1 MDTLERRGNKLKEP
15 MTKPAPKEALKA
27 AEKPPARAPQT
38 KRYDE
43 TFRRAAVENWIKT
56 GQPGTRIAA
65 ELGVSYPSLKE
76 WKRRYDGDATPERDD
91 PAAEIR
97 ALKAELARVREQRD
111 ILKKTVGIFTEPSR
125 NATKPSNA

>member
-1 MDTLERRGNKLKEP
+1 MKKSTQHEPTPTDTP
-15 MTKPAPKEALKA
+15 KP
-27 AEKPPARAPQT
+27 APQT

-43 TFRRAAVENWIKT
+43 GFKQQAVENWIKA
-56 GQPGTRIAA
+56 GQPGTQIAE

-76 WKRRYDGDATPERDD
+76 WKRRYYGDATPQRDD
-91 PAAEIR
+91 LAAENR

-125 NATKPSNA
+125 NATKPSNP